1 MSQSDPDPVTGS
13 ARPRRM
19 ASLTDADVM
28 AAIADVARQHLR
40 WTGPISPDVP
50 LVEALALDSLRQLT
64 LIVEIENRFRIRFDQ
79 EDESSVKTFSD
90 LTTLIGRKLAQRT
103 SDAR

>member
-1 MSQSDPDPVTGS
+1 
-13 ARPRRM
+13 M
-19 ASLTDADVM
+19 ASLTEADVM
-28 AAIADVARQHLR
+28 AAIADVAWQHLR
-40 WTGPISPDVP
+40 WTGPISPDLP

-79 EDESSVKTFSD
+79 EDDSSVKTFRD
-90 LTTLIGRKLAQRT
+90 LTALIGRKLAQRT